1 MSGTAARSLGKP
13 GGINNT
19 AYLFFVLA
27 LAFLFYITARGDLG
41 KWLGLLGLSQSNTV
55 PGTGSSATA
64 TGTPSVGGG
73 LPGLPS
79 IGPMLQTGASQSV
92 GTLPSTSD
100 PFGSVSSDA
109 SNIATYGSGDLA
121 PGNIGGSQIIDV
133 FGPQE
138 P

>member
-1 MSGTAARSLGKP
+1 M
-13 GGINNT
+13 
-19 AYLFFVLA
+19 LA

-41 KWLGLLGLSQSNTV
+41 KWFGLLGLSQSNTV

-64 TGTPSVGGG
+64 NGTPSVGGG